1 MGDRCRGS
9 DERLIHRRRNRAH
22 QRGNSG
28 EGLDNGRR
36 NGADQRGNS
45 GEGLDNGRRNG
56 ADQRGNSGEGLDNG
70 RRNGA
75 HQRGISGEGLDNG
88 VAVVATVWTT
98 GAVVAARVLDNGRR
112 GRGDGVDD
120 RSCCR
125 CEGLDNGRRG
135 RGDGVDDRSCCRCE
149 GLANGRHG
157 AVARVCGDGVAVR
170 TTGAVVAATV
180 WATGRAAALF
190 TFTAAAVVDNTW
202 LRGSAP
208 LVSAAAGEAVD
219 GDDPST
225 AAGVGGE
232 EVDPTFV
239 PMAEDADFAGSFMDG
254 VAGVEG
260 TRSEVV
266 ANDEPV
272 TELTVPVTLEVR
284 GVSSTPSAPAFPE
297 QNNTTPMSGRE

>member
-1 MGDRCRGS
+1 M
-9 DERLIHRRRNRAH
+9 ATVWTT
-22 QRGNSG
+22 
-28 EGLDNGRR
+28 
-36 NGADQRGNS
+36 GAVVAARVWTT
-45 GEGLDNGRRNG
+45 
-56 ADQRGNSGEGLDNG
+56 
-70 RRNGA
+70 
-75 HQRGISGEGLDNG
+75 G

-98 GAVVAARVLDNGRR
+98 GAVVAARVWTTGVATAPTR
-112 GRGDGVDD
+112 GV
-120 RSCCR
+120 SP
-125 CEGLDNGRRG
+125 
-135 RGDGVDDRSCCRCE
+135 
-149 GLANGRHG
+149 
-157 AVARVCGDGVAVR
+157 ARVWTTGVAVVATVWTTGAVVAAR
-170 TTGAVVAATV
+170 VWTTGVAVVATVWTTGAVVAARVWTTGVAVVATVWTTGAVVAATV
-180 WATGRAAALF
+180 WVTGRAAALF

-297 QNNTTPMSGRE
+297 QNNTTPMSAVNRPRIKNARHLHTRALLVRAFKLNLGGLPVAGGVLKGRTCRLSGEYERMGIKRVSTVR

>member
-1 MGDRCRGS
+1 M
-9 DERLIHRRRNRAH
+9 ATVWTT
-22 QRGNSG
+22 
-28 EGLDNGRR
+28 
-36 NGADQRGNS
+36 GAVVAARVWTT
-45 GEGLDNGRRNG
+45 
-56 ADQRGNSGEGLDNG
+56 
-70 RRNGA
+70 
-75 HQRGISGEGLDNG
+75 G

-98 GAVVAARVLDNGRR
+98 GAVVAARVWTT
-112 GRGDGVDD
+112 
-120 RSCCR
+120 
-125 CEGLDNGRRG
+125 
-135 RGDGVDDRSCCRCE
+135 
-149 GLANGRHG
+149 
-157 AVARVCGDGVAVR
+157 GVAVVATVWTTGAVVAAR
-170 TTGAVVAATV
+170 VWTTGVATAPTRGVSPARVWTTGVAVVATVWTTGAVVAARVWTTGVAVVATVWTTGAVVAATV
-180 WATGRAAALF
+180 WVTGRAAALF

-297 QNNTTPMSGRE
+297 QNNTTPMSAVNRPRIKNARHLHTRALLVRAFKLNLGGLPVAGGVLKGRTCRLSGEYERMGIKRVSTVR